1 MFRIFLRQTPYV
13 ICKDFRDFSAEFDP
27 VLAFAL
33 ISYSPIYT
41 KSCNQITTFWE
52 LTPHLEGRTFQ
63 PRVLGLY
70 DQPTH
75 EEVCKL
81 RSDATLTEECHFA
94 SELYPVRATSSAS
107 AGLGAVPSKTFAISQ
122 PSRREYRELSTL
134 RNARDQAAP
143 RRREMTRTQN
153 GPNPISEEEI

>member
-1 MFRIFLRQTPYV
+1 MFRIFLSQTPCV
-13 ICKDFRDFSAEFDP
+13 ICRDFKSEFNT
-27 VLAFAL
+27 LRAFAL
-33 ISYSPIYT
+33 ISYSRFYT

-107 AGLGAVPSKTFAISQ
+107 AGLGAVPTNTFAISQ
-122 PSRREYRELSTL
+122 RSRGKYRELSTL
-134 RNARDQAAP
+134 RNARAQVAP

-153 GPNPISEEEI
+153 GPNPISEEEL

>member
-1 MFRIFLRQTPYV
+1 MFRIFLSQTPCV
-13 ICKDFRDFSAEFDP
+13 ICRDFKSEFNT
-27 VLAFAL
+27 VRAFAL
-33 ISYSPIYT
+33 ISYSRLYT
-41 KSCNQITTFWE
+41 KRCSQITTFWE

-107 AGLGAVPSKTFAISQ
+107 AGLGAVPTNTFAISQ
-122 PSRREYRELSTL
+122 RSRGKYRELSTL